1 MTMAGDTSA
10 PPKAW
15 NAVVACH
22 DHIGVPRRENITRV
36 GVGIMKRSNE
46 NSLSIFDTDLGAIVS
61 AGAMFT
67 ARGFSYSTI
76 RALVVGGI
84 DAPEHLLFA
93 TESDL
98 LAIPGIDERAA
109 QEIAQYRARFG
120 AADHEPPLKAS
131 SAAPSVRADP
141 PVRARVIMPSRRQRS
156 DVFGNDQ

>member
-1 MTMAGDTSA
+1 M
-10 PPKAW
+10 
-15 NAVVACH
+15 
-22 DHIGVPRRENITRV
+22 TRV
-36 GVGIMKRSNE
+36 GVGVMEPSNP
-46 NSLSIFDTDLGAIVS
+46 NGLSIFDGDLGAIFS

-84 DAPEHLLFA
+84 DAPERLLFA

-109 QEIAQYRARFG
+109 QEIAQYRARFA

-131 SAAPSVRADP
+131 SAAPPGLADP
-141 PVRARVIMPSRRQRS
+141 PVRVRAIIPRRTPSPKAASRKP
-156 DVFGNDQ
+156 

>member
-1 MTMAGDTSA
+1 M
-10 PPKAW
+10 
-15 NAVVACH
+15 
-22 DHIGVPRRENITRV
+22 TRV
-36 GVGIMKRSNE
+36 GVDVMERSNP
-46 NSLSIFDTDLGAIVS
+46 NGLSIFDGDLGAIFN

-84 DAPEHLLFA
+84 DAPERLLFA
-93 TESDL
+93 TETDL

-109 QEIAQYRARFG
+109 QEIAQYRARFA
-120 AADHEPPLKAS
+120 AADDEPPLKAS

-156 DVFGNDQ
+156 NVFGHDQ